1 MAFSFAGGGLGS
13 GDWCMMLT
21 SIFCSFTQAG
31 LEAAVGEKWYHP
43 VGQCREAFHG
53 LGVQDATGLNLIEAV
68 FCMLGEE

>member
-1 MAFSFAGGGLGS
+1 
-13 GDWCMMLT
+13 
-21 SIFCSFTQAG
+21 
-31 LEAAVGEKWYHP
+31 